1 MERITGA
8 GYKDIGGLCMN
19 IKTLKLIDGLLEENE
34 AAAMERCLKEADELE
49 ACRKEHPDDQGT
61 DGQKKRACKAFEE
74 LIEAQDA
81 RKDFIEEQ
89 WHGGLH

>member
-1 MERITGA
+1 
-8 GYKDIGGLCMN
+8 MN
-19 IKTLKLIDGLLEENE
+19 IKTLKLIDGMLEENE
-34 AAAMERCLKEADELE
+34 AAALKKCMKEAGELA

-61 DGQKKRACKAFEE
+61 DEHKKRACKAFEE
-74 LIEAQDA
+74 LKEIQDA

>member
-1 MERITGA
+1 
-8 GYKDIGGLCMN
+8 MN
-19 IKTLKLIDGLLEENE
+19 IKTLRLIDRLLEENE
-34 AAAMERCLKEADELE
+34 AAAMERYLKEADELE

>member
-1 MERITGA
+1 
-8 GYKDIGGLCMN
+8 MN
-19 IKTLKLIDGLLEENE
+19 IKTLKLIDRLLEENE
-34 AAAMERCLKEADELE
+34 AAALEKCLKEADELA

-81 RKDFIEEQ
+81 RKDFMEEQ

>member
-1 MERITGA
+1 
-8 GYKDIGGLCMN
+8 MN
-19 IKTLKLIDGLLEENE
+19 IKTLKLIDRLLEENE
-34 AAAMERCLKEADELE
+34 AAARKRCLKEAAELE

-61 DGQKKRACKAFEE
+61 DKHKKRACKVFEE

>member
-19 IKTLKLIDGLLEENE
+19 IKTLKLIEGMLEENE
-34 AAAMERCLKEADELE
+34 AAALKKCMKEADELA

-61 DGQKKRACKAFEE
+61 DKQKKQVCKAFEE
-74 LIEAQDA
+74 LIEIRDA

-89 WHGGLH
+89 WNGGLH

>member
-1 MERITGA
+1 
-8 GYKDIGGLCMN
+8 MN

-34 AAAMERCLKEADELE
+34 AAALKKCMKEADELK

-61 DGQKKRACKAFEE
+61 DKQKKRVCKAFEE
-74 LIEAQDA
+74 LKDIQDA
-81 RKDFIEEQ
+81 RKDFMEEQ

>member
-1 MERITGA
+1 
-8 GYKDIGGLCMN
+8 MN
-19 IKTLKLIDGLLEENE
+19 IKTLRLIDGLLEENE
-34 AAAMERCLKEADELE
+34 AAARKRCLKEAAELE

-61 DGQKKRACKAFEE
+61 DGQKKRACKVFEE
-74 LIEAQDA
+74 LREAQDA

>member
-1 MERITGA
+1 
-8 GYKDIGGLCMN
+8 MN

-34 AAAMERCLKEADELE
+34 AAALKKCMKEAGELE

-61 DGQKKRACKAFEE
+61 DKQKKRACKAFEE
-74 LIEAQDA
+74 LKEIQDA
-81 RKDFIEEQ
+81 RKDFMEEQ

>member
-1 MERITGA
+1 MERTTGA

-34 AAAMERCLKEADELE
+34 AAALKKFMKEADELA

-61 DGQKKRACKAFEE
+61 NKHKKRVCKAFEE
-74 LIEAQDA
+74 LKETQDA

>member
-1 MERITGA
+1 MARIAGA
-8 GYKDIGGLCMN
+8 GYKDIGGLYMN
-19 IKTLKLIDGLLEENE
+19 IKTLRLIDRLLEENE
-34 AAAMERCLKEADELE
+34 AAARKRCLKEADELE

>member
-1 MERITGA
+1 
-8 GYKDIGGLCMN
+8 MN

-34 AAAMERCLKEADELE
+34 AAALKKCMKEADELA

-61 DGQKKRACKAFEE
+61 DEQKKRVYKAFKE
-74 LIEAQDA
+74 LKEIQDA

-89 WHGGLH
+89 WNGGLH